1 MFKRQKNSKIDNI
14 KEEIKKVYHET
25 GDTPWIVGYSGGK
38 DSTTVLQLTI
48 EVLLDLKKER
58 KADKMVYVISSDT
71 LIENPMVIAKTLRS
85 MENINKFAQ
94 HSGIP
99 LKAEMVYPDMEDT
112 FFVNMIGRGYPSP
125 LQSFR
130 WCTDR
135 IKIKPANSYIHN
147 KIDENGEVILLLG
160 TREEE
165 SISRKRSMDK
175 HKIEGSALSLH
186 SSIKSAWTY
195 APIAKMTVNEIW
207 SYLLKNECPW
217 NDDNN
222 ELYKMYSDSSAG
234 ECPLVIDNET
244 KNKQTCG
251 NSRFGCWTCTVV
263 QEDKSL
269 SGFIESGETWLKP
282 FLDFRKFMI
291 EIRDDESK
299 RNLFDRYGNLKKVD
313 LKVKDGYA
321 IIPRK
326 LDREEVRI
334 PISQAITEAEAY
346 RLIIEENLD
355 PRHQKPKQ
363 RTIIFENG
371 KYYRIGVSGFTYEVR
386 MEMLSRLLEVESKI
400 RKHIP
405 DYMILQLD
413 EIKAINKLWQE
424 YGYIEKSAFEIY
436 NEFHPDT
443 FVIIQSSIDQELLKE
458 LANKYDF
465 NENVLFQVVNATHK
479 SKTMKNRNSNIKYIS
494 RKLEEH
500 RHQLEGNND
509 NK

>member
-1 MFKRQKNSKIDNI
+1 MFKRQKNSKIDDI
-14 KEEIKKVYHET
+14 KSEIKKVYYET
-25 GDTPWIVGYSGGK
+25 GNTPWIIGYSGGK
-38 DSTTVLQLTI
+38 DSTTVLQLKI
-48 EVLLDLKKER
+48 QVLLDLKIEGKT
-58 KADKMVYVISSDT
+58 DKMVYVISSDT

-85 MENINKFAQ
+85 MENINKFATE
-94 HSGIP
+94 SGIP
-99 LKAEMVYPDMEDT
+99 LKAEMVYPDMDDT

-135 IKIKPANSYIHN
+135 IKIKPANKYIHN

-175 HKIEGSALSLH
+175 HKIDGSALSMH
-186 SSIKSAWTY
+186 SSINSSWTY

-207 SYLLKNECPW
+207 SYLLKNDCPW

-234 ECPLVIDNET
+234 ECPLVIDSET
-244 KNKQTCG
+244 KNQQTCG

-269 SGFIESGETWLKP
+269 TGFIESGETWLKP

-291 EIRDDESK
+291 KIRDDESK
-299 RNLFDRYGNLKKVD
+299 RNLFDRHGNLKKVE
-313 LKVKDGYA
+313 LTVKDGFA

-334 PISQAITEAEAY
+334 PIDTAISEKEAY
-346 RLIIEENLD
+346 RLIQEENLD
-355 PRHQKPKQ
+355 PRIQDPKK

-371 KYYRIGVSGFTYEVR
+371 KYYRIGVSGFTYEIR
-386 MEMLSRLLEVESKI
+386 MEMLKKLLDVEAKI
-400 RKHIP
+400 RNEIP
-405 DYMILQLD
+405 DYMILQHD
-413 EIKAINKLWQE
+413 EIKAIDKLWQE
-424 YGYIEKSAFEIY
+424 YGYVETSAFEIY
-436 NEFHPDT
+436 NLYHQNT
-443 FVIIQSSIDQELLKE
+443 FEVIQSSIDQELLKS
-458 LANKYDF
+458 LAVKHNF
-465 NENVLFQVVNATHK
+465 NENVLFQIVNATNK
-479 SKTMKNRNSNIKYIS
+479 NKTLKNRNSNIKFIS
-494 RKLEEH
+494 KKLEEH

-509 NK
+509 Y